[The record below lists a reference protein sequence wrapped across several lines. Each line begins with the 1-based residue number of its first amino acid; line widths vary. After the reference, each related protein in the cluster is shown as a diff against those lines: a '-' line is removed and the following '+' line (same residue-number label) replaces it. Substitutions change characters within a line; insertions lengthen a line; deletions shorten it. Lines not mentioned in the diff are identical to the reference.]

1 MYSTE
6 NTLTATKEAISQL
19 IAKGYMDAASEG
31 ELTALDDQFIV
42 DLGQKINPDGNG
54 DFNVGSPADIVFK
67 SFMSTFAKIITDN
80 RAYRARLQSLFVD
93 PVNWGLMREE
103 IMIDLSDVMIDEMWN
118 YDGFVPWNTP
128 ESGGAFPGVEEGKR
142 IAAIE
147 FGFYRPPVQV
157 KLYQKVHAVMVALT
171 TMRDQFF
178 SAFRGVDELNQFLA
192 GLYNSV
198 ENTIQVKAEVYA
210 MMCVSM
216 GAAAAYANHNLYDLR
231 ALYAAAGGATSHDV
245 SGTDTPYTAAELLAI
260 PDFQAFMLQQIDL
273 AKEYMTGYSALFNDH
288 TIGTFSND
296 MHVIMLSQAAS
307 AAKFGVRANTYN
319 EKLLGIGEYDTI
331 PAWQAPRASG
341 DTSPYTFETASTIS
355 LTAAAATEAGI
366 TTKDPVTISGL
377 VAVIYDRRAMGIT
390 VDKRK
395 STSQYSGAR
404 DSLNTF
410 YHSAISYTVNT
421 SYGICGFYISEDE
434 GE

>member
-19 IAKGYMDAASEG
+19 IAKGYMDAESAG
-31 ELTALDDQFIV
+31 ELTALNDQYII

-54 DFNVGSPADIVFK
+54 EFNVGSPADIVFK
-67 SFMSTFAKIITDN
+67 SFMTTFSKIITDT
-80 RAYRARLQSLFVD
+80 RAYRARLQKLFVD
-93 PVNWGLMREE
+93 PAQWGLMREE

-118 YDGFVPWNTP
+118 YAGYVPWNTP
-128 ESGGAFPGVEEGKR
+128 ESGGVMPGQVEGSR
-142 IAAIE
+142 IASIE
-147 FGFYRPPVQV
+147 FGFYRPPVSV

-178 SAFRGVDELNQFLA
+178 AAFRGVDELNQFLA

-198 ENTIQVKAEVYA
+198 ENTLQVKAEVYA

-216 GAAAAYANHNLYDLR
+216 GIATAFANNNMYDLR
-231 ALYAAAGGATSHDV
+231 ASYAAAGGLTT
-245 SGTDTPYTAAELLAI
+245 GKTAAELLDI
-260 PDFQAFMLQQIDL
+260 PDFQRHMLQQISL
-273 AKEYMTGYSALFNDH
+273 AKDYMAGYNALYNDH
-288 TIGTFSND
+288 EIGTFTNEPN
-296 MHVIMLSQAAS
+296 VILLSQAAS
-307 AAKFGVRANTYN
+307 AAKFGVRAQTYN
-319 EKLLGIGEYDTI
+319 EKLLGIGDFDTI
-331 PAWQAPRASG
+331 PAWQAPIKSG
-341 DTSPYTFETASTIS
+341 DTQPYGFDTASSIS

-366 TTKDPVTISGL
+366 TSDDPVTLSGI
-377 VAVIYDRRAMGIT
+377 VAVLYDRRAMGIT

-410 YHSAISYTVNT
+410 YHAAISYTVN
-421 SYGICGFYISEDE
+421 SSRPICGFYISEEDE
-434 GE
+434 GEGEGD